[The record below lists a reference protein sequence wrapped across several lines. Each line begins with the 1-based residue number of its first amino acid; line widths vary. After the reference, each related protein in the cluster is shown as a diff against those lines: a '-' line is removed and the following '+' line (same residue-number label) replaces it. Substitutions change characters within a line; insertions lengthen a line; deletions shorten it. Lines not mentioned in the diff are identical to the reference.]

1 MLKKPNILVVGS
13 FMMDLIAST
22 KRAPS
27 SGETVVGLKF
37 QTAPGGK
44 GANQAVQC
52 ARLGAHVTMVGQV
65 GNDAFGRIMTDTA
78 KSAGVD
84 VSHVSVDLEESS
96 GVGHI
101 TLEVTEHGAQNR
113 ITVCPG
119 ANFTLTVEDIA
130 WLKDEI
136 HAYDLVMMQFELPMP
151 VIEAVAQWAHETGVK
166 VMINPAPAAPMSAH
180 LLSCSSYLSPNEHEA
195 AILANHTIRVDNG
208 VNMEDVR
215 IVADAFHAHK
225 PLWTAELDLTILR
238 KLHDAARQKGTDAR
252 EDVASALHAPS
263 ERHEPLETVGFL
275 RGHREGF
282 RNEDSLRKARGER
295 REDERQTVEE
305 VNGTNKGGNRKRD
318 ADREV
323 RTKPR
328 ERGLRHV

>member
-78 KSAGVD
+78 RSAGVD
-84 VSHVSVDLEESS
+84 VSHVSVDPEESS

-215 IVADAFHAHK
+215 IVADAFHAQGVENLIITLGENGSIAAGADGLNHIPCVK
-225 PLWTAELDLTILR
+225 MPHVADPTAAGDSFVAAFCTGLCAGLSQENALAFASHAAAITVSRMGAMPSLPTVAEVQALMQERGYTGFALSELDCL
-238 KLHDAARQKGTDAR
+238 K
-252 EDVASALHAPS
+252 
-263 ERHEPLETVGFL
+263 
-275 RGHREGF
+275 
-282 RNEDSLRKARGER
+282 
-295 REDERQTVEE
+295 
-305 VNGTNKGGNRKRD
+305 
-318 ADREV
+318 
-323 RTKPR
+323 
-328 ERGLRHV
+328 

>member
-1 MLKKPNILVVGS
+1 MLKKPHILVVGS

-78 KSAGVD
+78 RSAGVD
-84 VSHVSVDLEESS
+84 VSHVSVDPEESS

-215 IVADAFHAHK
+215 IVADAFHAQGVENLIITLGENGSIAAGADGLHHIPCVK
-225 PLWTAELDLTILR
+225 MPHVADPTAAGDSFVAAFCTGLCAALSQESALAFASHAAAITVSRMGAMPSLPTVAEVQALMQERGYTGFALSELDCL
-238 KLHDAARQKGTDAR
+238 K
-252 EDVASALHAPS
+252 
-263 ERHEPLETVGFL
+263 
-275 RGHREGF
+275 
-282 RNEDSLRKARGER
+282 
-295 REDERQTVEE
+295 
-305 VNGTNKGGNRKRD
+305 
-318 ADREV
+318 
-323 RTKPR
+323 
-328 ERGLRHV
+328 

>member
-37 QTAPGGK
+37 QTAPGGT

-78 KSAGVD
+78 RSAGVD
-84 VSHVSVDLEESS
+84 VSHVSVDPEESS

-151 VIEAVAQWAHETGVK
+151 VIEAVAQWCESYDQSRSGRPDVG
-166 VMINPAPAAPMSAH
+166 PSAV
-180 LLSCSSYLSPNEHEA
+180 LLQLS
-195 AILANHTIRVDNG
+195 LS
-208 VNMEDVR
+208 
-215 IVADAFHAHK
+215 
-225 PLWTAELDLTILR
+225 
-238 KLHDAARQKGTDAR
+238 Q
-252 EDVASALHAPS
+252 
-263 ERHEPLETVGFL
+263 
-275 RGHREGF
+275 
-282 RNEDSLRKARGER
+282 
-295 REDERQTVEE
+295 
-305 VNGTNKGGNRKRD
+305 
-318 ADREV
+318 
-323 RTKPR
+323 
-328 ERGLRHV
+328 